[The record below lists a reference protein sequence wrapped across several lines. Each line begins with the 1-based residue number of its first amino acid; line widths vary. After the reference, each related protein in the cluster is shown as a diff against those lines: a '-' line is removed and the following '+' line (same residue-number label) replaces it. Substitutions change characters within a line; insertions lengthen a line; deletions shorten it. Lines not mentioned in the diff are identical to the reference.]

1 MGAAIPAVGMRKTGK
16 PGHKK
21 ETQNVRWKDTRKRKI
36 EYCKLSFRPDPDPF
50 LREKQ
55 AVPQENGKRWN
66 MKEGGHGLGWK
77 ERHKYSRGIRT
88 RLELLISA
96 EVWTRAEKPSTPQ
109 RCDHTAEVRSG
120 PTEKVFLL
128 LLQPQAA
135 SSVSLAGACGGA
147 EATHVVN
154 RSAGRPW
161 GPTQPSTDN
170 AHGEGCSI

>member
-1 MGAAIPAVGMRKTGK
+1 
-16 PGHKK
+16 
-21 ETQNVRWKDTRKRKI
+21 
-36 EYCKLSFRPDPDPF
+36 
-50 LREKQ
+50 
-55 AVPQENGKRWN
+55 

-77 ERHKYSRGIRT
+77 ERRKYSRGIRT

-120 PTEKVFLL
+120 PTEKLFLL

-135 SSVSLAGACGGA
+135 SSVSLAGARGGV

-154 RSAGRPW
+154 RSAGCPW
-161 GPTQPSTDN
+161 GPTQPSTGN